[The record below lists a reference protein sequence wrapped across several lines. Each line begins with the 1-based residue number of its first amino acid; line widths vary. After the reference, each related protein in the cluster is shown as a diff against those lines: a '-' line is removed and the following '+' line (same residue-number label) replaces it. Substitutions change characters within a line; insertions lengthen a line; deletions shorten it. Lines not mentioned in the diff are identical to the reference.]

1 MINNKKQIPL
11 KEFKKDKRQVFVDF
25 INGLVKWKNKTYKLT
40 YVNVGG
46 KNYPYVIIKNKIP
59 LSKLRKKIELICNKK
74 EELKWTE
81 YEIYND
87 SYYITGIGPE
97 SIKASKNN
105 EKEKY
110 YRYTTEEGQRIL
122 QTLVNFIGQSVL

>member
-1 MINNKKQIPL
+1 MKNDKRQIPL
-11 KEFKKDKRQVFVDF
+11 ERFKKDKRQVFVDF
-25 INGLVKWKNKTYKLT
+25 INGLVKWKNETYKLT

-46 KNYPYVIIKNKIP
+46 KNYPYVILKNIMP
-59 LSKLRKKIELICNKK
+59 LSSLKEKIRTICNKK

-87 SYYITGIGPE
+87 YYYITGIGPE

-122 QTLVNFIGQSVL
+122 QTLINFIGQSVL